1 MTPDHDPAVR
11 FLPAHDA
18 LGSSA
23 PLAFEHEFPLLGI
36 PLRVR
41 SNASRAIELALASF
55 AVWQALDRGLIERE
69 VAVDMR
75 VIVHDSTE
83 SNDASRASLEE
94 SPFVYRRH
102 GQVLVAGLVAG
113 CGATFLTIDLARRQ
127 YLAFVPSL
135 ALDRPE
141 WYAWHINGMAR
152 FAVSALDRHP
162 LHAATW
168 LVGETAVIVTGPPGA
183 GKSTL
188 ALAALRQGFPLLSEE
203 ATHVSLAGG
212 LRLWGHTE
220 HITLGADA
228 VTFFPELVHCP
239 PRRLPSG
246 KIKRAFATSQGR
258 PAPPLTHA
266 GPIVLCVLT
275 ELRTG
280 APVIEPLSPDERD
293 TLLGSDADEGFDQFP
308 DIHQR
313 VATALAGFPAFRLSV
328 GVDPNAAVAM
338 LAEVA
343 QTGRL

>member
-1 MTPDHDPAVR
+1 MTPGPDSAFR
-11 FLPAHDA
+11 FLPARDA
-18 LGSSA
+18 LGSTA

-36 PLRVR
+36 PLRIR
-41 SNASRAIELALASF
+41 SNAPRAIELALASF
-55 AVWQALDRGLIERE
+55 AVWRALDPSLIEHD
-69 VAVDMR
+69 VSVDMR

-83 SNDASRASLEE
+83 SNDASRATWEE

-102 GQVLVAGLVAG
+102 GEVLVAG
-113 CGATFLTIDLARRQ
+113 CGATLLTIDLARRQ
-127 YLAFVPSL
+127 YLAFVPAV
-135 ALDRPE
+135 ALDRSE

-168 LVGETAVIVTGPPGA
+168 LAGQTAVIVTGPPGS

-203 ATHVSLAGG
+203 ATHVSLARG

-246 KIKRAFATSQGR
+246 KIKRAFATSQCR

-275 ELRTG
+275 EQRTG
-280 APVIEPLSPDERD
+280 APVIEPLSPDARHA
-293 TLLGSDADEGFDQFP
+293 LLSSGADEGFDQFP
-308 DIHQR
+308 DIHRR

-328 GVDPNAAVAM
+328 GVDPNAAVAA

-343 QTGRL
+343 GRGRL